1 MVVWSA
7 RRALASSS
15 HARSTRR
22 CSHDRGSSHR
32 RQCNSQTEQRRL
44 MPPPARYNTGYNVG
58 VGGAVVHDG
67 RLLLV
72 RRASRR
78 GRGNW
83 QVPGGF
89 IEPDETV
96 EQAVIR
102 EVVEEA
108 GVTAEVEGI
117 LGLRNRCDPDVG
129 NSLYI
134 VLLLRPLSGEP
145 KPDGKEVDRAAY
157 FSLDEIR
164 MLEQVPSI
172 NLEIAQRALSAD
184 KRLLMPQTLMHHV
197 TGAPYMLFVG

>member
-1 MVVWSA
+1 MGHREEGTRPPPAPRGGVLATGDGHRQSGGA
-7 RRALASSS
+7 TSRAQHFSERR
-15 HARSTRR
+15 H
-22 CSHDRGSSHR
+22 
-32 RQCNSQTEQRRL
+32 
-44 MPPPARYNTGYNVG
+44 MPPPERYNTGYNVG

-89 IEPDETV
+89 IEPDETI
-96 EQAVIR
+96 EQAVLR

-134 VLLLRPLSGEP
+134 GLLLRPLSGEP

-184 KRLLMPQTLMHHV
+184 KRLLMPQTLAHHV